1 MLKIN
6 IQANNRLELLPFEG
20 KWNFDLWEQASLVVQ
35 LVMNPPALQDSP
47 VQVLGWEDPLE
58 KG

>member
-35 LVMNPPALQDSP
+35 LVMNPPALKDSP